1 MERQYNG
8 YIGALLVALLLC
20 FTACEE
26 ELWNESDLERPLT
39 QGEFVVDYAADG
51 LDTRSIHAQVPKR
64 FRISS
69 LTYLLYDIEGNLLKR
84 REIPD
89 IDTST
94 VWPLKRETMTW
105 AQREALKD
113 TLTTQR
119 MNRVVFV
126 ANIDPKK
133 CGWTEDPLKN
143 PEDFT
148 QAYLELPAQA
158 FNDGNMFYLFMR
170 DTLVKDMTG
179 IDREHPLNCPVTL
192 HRIVTRTDFFTEEFP
207 EWQSIDD
214 PNAEL
219 PASTDTVYK
228 YMAYYARNIFAENL
242 LPKDKQVTMA
252 GSLLKEQDAFLQLI
266 YNCFLNRTLDLEV
279 TLNPFLLDKY
289 VKLNQKIKSIQNYI
303 NAHPELLPAYLT
315 EEARS
320 AEIFP
325 LLIEDCLRNQEL
337 RTLWKSTWR
346 SGKWA
351 ELFYKNNNNG
361 TNRFHLQKKKT
372 DGTLAAS
379 AKIEVDTV
387 KVMNDKVYQFDISYC
402 GFSHIGFAN
411 PEKNILSAIQWYD
424 LETGQ
429 QLVNTLQTGDTLTT
443 RQRGNEWYEI
453 RYQPMQP
460 LSYQCDPKGT
470 DVAKPYTSVY
480 DLETGLPFED
490 ALRTENMTE
499 EELIKVVSE
508 LKAAIK
514 EEALPNFSVENKQKY
529 WPNADAAA
537 DSLKNVTL
545 TIQYPDLSK
554 EGALVFKEKWNIQ
567 KVQGGITR

>member
-8 YIGALLVALLLC
+8 YIGVLLVALLLC

-26 ELWNESDLERPLT
+26 ELWNESDLERPLA

-119 MNRVVFV
+119 MNSVVFV
-126 ANIDPKK
+126 ANIDPEK
-133 CGWTEDPLKN
+133 CGWTEDPLQYPDN
-143 PEDFT
+143 LT
-148 QAYLELPAQA
+148 QAYLKLPAQA
-158 FNDGNMFYLFMR
+158 FSDGNMFYLFMR

-192 HRIVTRTDFFTEEFP
+192 HRVVTRTDFFTEEFP
-207 EWQSIDD
+207 EWLSIDD

-219 PASTDTVYK
+219 PTAVDTVYK
-228 YMAYYARNIFAENL
+228 YMAYYAQNLFAENL
-242 LPKDKQVTMA
+242 LPKDNQVTMA
-252 GSLLKEQDAFLQLI
+252 GSLLKEQVAFLDIIQGYFNKKSLE
-266 YNCFLNRTLDLEV
+266 NLEV
-279 TLNPFLLDKY
+279 LDGKYKTLAENTK
-289 VKLNQKIKSIQNYI
+289 KLQEYLK
-303 NAHPELLPAYLT
+303 AHPELLSPYLT
-315 EEARS
+315 EETRS

-325 LLIEDCLRNQEL
+325 LLINDCLKNSDL
-337 RTLWKSTWR
+337 RERWKSTWR

-351 ELFYKNNNNG
+351 ELSYKDSNG
-361 TNRFHLQKKKT
+361 TDQFHLKKKNT

-379 AKIEVDTV
+379 AKIKVDTV

-411 PEKNILSAIQWYD
+411 PEKNILSAIKWYEQ
-424 LETGQ
+424 ETDQ
-429 QLVNTLQTGDTLTT
+429 QASNTLQTGDTLTT
-443 RQRGNEWYEI
+443 QQRGNEWYEI

-480 DLETGLPFED
+480 DLEAGLPFED
-490 ALRTENMTE
+490 ALASDKMTE
-499 EELIKVVSE
+499 EELTKVVSE
-508 LKAAIK
+508 LKTAIK
-514 EEALPNFSVENKQKY
+514 EEALPNFSTENKLKY
-529 WPNADAAA
+529 WPTVDAAT
-537 DSLKNVTL
+537 DSLKQVTL

-554 EGALVFKEKWNIQ
+554 KGALLFKEKWNIR
-567 KVQGGITR
+567 KVQGGITK

>member
-8 YIGALLVALLLC
+8 YIGALIAALLLC

-26 ELWNESDLERPLT
+26 ELWNESDLERPLA

-133 CGWTEDPLKN
+133 CGWAEDPLKN

-170 DTLVKDMTG
+170 DTLVKDMAG

-207 EWQSIDD
+207 EWETIDD
-214 PNAEL
+214 PTAEL
-219 PASTDTVYK
+219 PQTTDTVYK

-242 LPKDKQVTMA
+242 APKEKQVTMA
-252 GSLLKEQDAFLQLI
+252 GCLLAEQDAFLDIIQGYFNKKSLENVELLGGK
-266 YNCFLNRTLDLEV
+266 YKTLADN
-279 TLNPFLLDKY
+279 TK
-289 VKLNQKIKSIQNYI
+289 KLRDYIQ
-303 NAHPELLPAYLT
+303 AHPELLPAYLT

-320 AEIFP
+320 AAIFP

-337 RTLWKSTWR
+337 RMLWKSTWR

-351 ELFYKNNNNG
+351 ELSYKDNNNG

-411 PEKNILSAIQWYD
+411 PEKNILSAIKWYD
-424 LETGQ
+424 PETGQ
-429 QLVNTLQTGDTLTT
+429 RLVNTLQTGDTLTT

-480 DLETGLPFED
+480 DLEAGLPFED
-490 ALRTENMTE
+490 ALVSDKMTE

-508 LKAAIK
+508 LKTAIK
-514 EEALPNFSVENKQKY
+514 EEALPNFSAKDKQKY
-529 WPNADAAA
+529 WPNADAAT

-554 EGALVFKEKWNIQ
+554 PGALVFKEKWNIQ

>member
-26 ELWNESDLERPLT
+26 ELWNESDLERPLA

-119 MNRVVFV
+119 MNSVVFV
-126 ANIDPKK
+126 ANIDPEK
-133 CGWTEDPLKN
+133 CGWAEDPLQY
-143 PEDFT
+143 PEDLNR
-148 QAYLELPAQA
+148 AYLELPAQA

-192 HRIVTRTDFFTEEFP
+192 HRVVTRTDFFTEEFP
-207 EWQSIDD
+207 EWEKIDD
-214 PNAEL
+214 NTEENL
-219 PASTDTVYK
+219 PAETDTVYK
-228 YMAYYARNIFAENL
+228 YMAYYAQNLFAENL
-242 LPKDKQVTMA
+242 LPKDNQVTMA

-266 YNCFLNRTLDLEV
+266 YNYFYNKTLDP
-279 TLNPFLLDKY
+279 TIILNPNLLDKY
-289 VKLNQKIKSIQNYI
+289 VKLYKKIASLQTYI
-303 NAHPELLPAYLT
+303 KDHPELLSPYLT
-315 EEARS
+315 EETRS

-325 LLIEDCLRNQEL
+325 LLINDCLKNSDL
-337 RTLWKSTWR
+337 RERWKSTWR

-351 ELFYKNNNNG
+351 ELSYKDSNG
-361 TNRFHLQKKKT
+361 TDQFHLKKKNT

-379 AKIEVDTV
+379 AKIKVDTV

-411 PEKNILSAIQWYD
+411 PEKNILSAIKWYEQ
-424 LETGQ
+424 ETDQ
-429 QLVNTLQTGDTLTT
+429 QASNTLQTGDTLTT
-443 RQRGNEWYEI
+443 QQRGNEWYEI

-460 LSYQCDPKGT
+460 LSYKCDPKGT
-470 DVAKPYTSVY
+470 DVAKSYTSVY
-480 DLETGLPFED
+480 DLEAGLPFED
-490 ALRTENMTE
+490 ALASDQMTE
-499 EELIKVVSE
+499 EDLTKVVSE
-508 LKAAIK
+508 LKTAIK
-514 EEALPNFSVENKQKY
+514 EEALPNFSPENKLKH
-529 WPNADAAA
+529 WPTVDAAT
-537 DSLKNVTL
+537 DSLKQVTL

-554 EGALVFKEKWNIQ
+554 EAALVFKEKWNIR
-567 KVQGGITR
+567 KVQGGITK